1 MLNIYSL
8 VALTSEKCTE
18 IKETYLGIASKMKWL
33 KKR

>member
-18 IKETYLGIASKMKWL
+18 ITEIHFGIAP
-33 KKR
+33 RIDR